1 MSARA
6 VASHP
11 SAHDRMDCPVRRDRP
26 VRPGAAPRS
35 FEGAAA
41 PSWLR
46 RGTAARRAAGLDHGL
61 RELAVARIAVIAE
74 AVPGFERVHMARMS
88 PDNPAGQMRCPGPA
102 DCVRRPEWTDYG
114 EVDPVVI
121 LAALHDLPSRPPVPD
136 ERARALLR
144 RAADVPGDHTPAAQV
159 DAYARHVMAVV
170 PPAGRGGS
178 QRSVHRGSRTFRH
191 PDAVKRHVP
200 RLGPDRLAPR
210 RRARWHSGRA

>member
-1 MSARA
+1 
-6 VASHP
+6 
-11 SAHDRMDCPVRRDRP
+11 
-26 VRPGAAPRS
+26 
-35 FEGAAA
+35 
-41 PSWLR
+41 
-46 RGTAARRAAGLDHGL
+46 
-61 RELAVARIAVIAE
+61 VIAE

-170 PPAGRGGS
+170 PPPVAVGVNDLCIADRERFDTPMQSNGTYRGWVLIGSPRGGGLAGIPAGRDRGGC
-178 QRSVHRGSRTFRH
+178 
-191 PDAVKRHVP
+191 
-200 RLGPDRLAPR
+200 
-210 RRARWHSGRA
+210 